1 MKKPWLFRRGGSHG
15 LVAALLVGCA
25 STPRYGAQE
34 TSQDLLFREHL
45 TLSTEAINAGDL
57 EGAWA
62 YLREAQ
68 TVAANPSQ
76 ARKVQSLEHLILG
89 AEALRDGDPMLT
101 RVEWSKI
108 DEPSLSADATCNS
121 GTLVSAK
128 RMTERLARTSRPL
141 RFASSSMSSA

>member
-15 LVAALLVGCA
+15 SALLVAALLVSCA
-25 STPRYGAQE
+25 STHRYGAQE

-57 EGAWA
+57 EGARA

-108 DEPSLSADATCNS
+108 DEPSLSREVRHKA
-121 GTLVSAK
+121 
-128 RMTERLARTSRPL
+128 RLFGIHVPIVPVDETQ
-141 RFASSSMSSA
+141 

>member
-1 MKKPWLFRRGGSHG
+1 
-15 LVAALLVGCA
+15 
-25 STPRYGAQE
+25 
-34 TSQDLLFREHL
+34 

-57 EGAWA
+57 ERARA

-108 DEPSLSADATCNS
+108 DEPSLSREVRHKA
-121 GTLVSAK
+121 
-128 RMTERLARTSRPL
+128 RLFGIHVPIVPVDETQ
-141 RFASSSMSSA
+141 